1 MRPKL
6 EVSVLVTVGVIR
18 RAHGVRGDVAVDV
31 RTDLPEVRFTRGAVL
46 ATEPAQ
52 AGPLTVA
59 ATRWHS
65 GRLLVQFAGV
75 ADRTDAEQLRGVRL
89 LADID
94 EQERP
99 ADPDEY
105 YDHQLTGLSV
115 RTMDGTPVGEVAGV
129 VHLPG
134 QDLLAVKRAVG
145 EVLVPFVAAI
155 VPAVDLD
162 AKEIVIDPPPGLLED
177 QAGEGEP

>member
-1 MRPKL
+1 M
-6 EVSVLVTVGVIR
+6 LVTVGVIG
-18 RAHGVRGDVAVDV
+18 RAHGIRGDVAVDV
-31 RTDLPEVRFTRGAVL
+31 RTDSPEVRFSHGAVL

-59 ATRWHS
+59 KIRWHS

-75 ADRTDAEQLRGVRL
+75 ANRSAAETLRGVRL

-94 EQERP
+94 ERERP
-99 ADPDEY
+99 ADPEEY

-115 RTMDGTPVGEVAGV
+115 RTEDGTLIGEVADV

-155 VPAVDLD
+155 VPTVDLD
-162 AKEIVIDPPPGLLED
+162 AKEIVIDPPPGLLDD
-177 QAGEGEP
+177 QERP

>member
-1 MRPKL
+1 M
-6 EVSVLVTVGVIR
+6 LVTVGVIG

-31 RTDLPEVRFTRGAVL
+31 RTDSPEVRFSRGAVL

-59 ATRWHS
+59 DIRWHS

-75 ADRTDAEQLRGVRL
+75 ANRSAAETLRGVRL

-94 EQERP
+94 ERERP
-99 ADPDEY
+99 ADPEEY

-115 RTMDGTPVGEVAGV
+115 RTEDGTLIGEVVDV

-145 EVLVPFVAAI
+145 EVLVPFVTAI
-155 VPAVDLD
+155 VPTVDLD
-162 AKEIVIDPPPGLLED
+162 AKEIVIDPPPGLLDD
-177 QAGEGEP
+177 QERP

>member
-1 MRPKL
+1 M
-6 EVSVLVTVGVIR
+6 LVTVGVIA

-31 RTDLPEVRFTRGAVL
+31 RTDSPETRFLQGEVL
-46 ATEPAQ
+46 TTEPAQ

-59 ATRWHS
+59 RTRWHS

-75 ADRTDAEQLRGVRL
+75 ADRTAAEALRGVRL
-89 LADID
+89 LADVD
-94 EQERP
+94 ERERP

-105 YDHQLTGLSV
+105 YDHQLTGLPV
-115 RTMDGTPVGEVAGV
+115 RTGDGTLIGEVAEV

-134 QDLLAVKRAVG
+134 QDLLAVKRAAG

-155 VPAVDLD
+155 VPRVDLD

-177 QAGEGEP
+177 QAGEEQP

>member
-1 MRPKL
+1 M
-6 EVSVLVTVGVIR
+6 LVTVGVIG

-31 RTDLPEVRFTRGAVL
+31 RTDSPEVRFARGAAL
-46 ATEPAQ
+46 ATEPPQ

-59 ATRWHS
+59 KIRWHS

-75 ADRTDAEQLRGVRL
+75 ANRSAAETLRGVRL
-89 LADID
+89 LADVD
-94 EQERP
+94 ERERP
-99 ADPDEY
+99 ADPEEY

-115 RTMDGTPVGEVAGV
+115 RTEDGTLIGEVVDV

-145 EVLVPFVAAI
+145 EVLVPFVTAI
-155 VPAVDLD
+155 VPTVDLD
-162 AKEIVIDPPPGLLED
+162 AKEIVIDPPPGLLGD
-177 QAGEGEP
+177 QERP

>member
-1 MRPKL
+1 M
-6 EVSVLVTVGVIR
+6 LVTVGVIT

-31 RTDLPEVRFTRGAVL
+31 RTDSPEQRFGDGAVL
-46 ATEPAQ
+46 ITEPAQ

-59 ATRWHS
+59 KSRWHS

-75 ADRTDAEQLRGVRL
+75 ADRTAAETLRGVRL

-94 EQERP
+94 ERERP

-115 RTMDGTPVGEVAGV
+115 RMTDGTSVGEVAEV

-134 QDLLAVKRAVG
+134 QDLLAVSRAGGG

-155 VPAVDLD
+155 VPTVDLD
-162 AKEIVIDPPPGLLED
+162 AREIVVDPPPGLFDGTPDE
-177 QAGEGEP
+177 AAP

>member
-1 MRPKL
+1 M
-6 EVSVLVTVGVIR
+6 LVTVGAIT

-31 RTDLPEVRFTRGAVL
+31 RTDSPEVRFARGAVL

-52 AGPLTVA
+52 AGPLTV
-59 ATRWHS
+59 TGIRSHS
-65 GRLLVQFAGV
+65 GRLLVRFAGV
-75 ADRTDAEQLRGVRL
+75 ADRSAAETLRGVRL

-115 RTMDGTPVGEVAGV
+115 RTKDGALVGEVAEV

-134 QDLLAVKRAVG
+134 QDLLVVERAVG

-155 VPAVDLD
+155 VPMVDLD

-177 QAGEGEP
+177 QAREERP

>member
-1 MRPKL
+1 
-6 EVSVLVTVGVIR
+6 VLVTVGVIT
-18 RAHGVRGDVAVDV
+18 RAHGLRGDVAVDV
-31 RTDLPEVRFTRGAVL
+31 RTDVPEARFTRGAVL
-46 ATEPAQ
+46 TTEPAQ

-59 ATRWHS
+59 GTRWHS

-75 ADRTDAEQLRGVRL
+75 GDRTAAETLRGVRL

-94 EQERP
+94 ERERP

-105 YDHQLTGLSV
+105 YDHQLIGLPV
-115 RTMDGTPVGEVAGV
+115 LTKDRVPVGEVAEV

-155 VPAVDLD
+155 VPTVDLD

-177 QAGEGEP
+177 QAGQEEP